1 MKGLFWGALFV
12 LPLWAAVIAL
22 SGCGRGLGF
31 RTEIYQIDEM
41 ETSTVTYDKPLE
53 CVWGQCPEQKSRAV
67 SK

>member
-1 MKGLFWGALFV
+1 MRGIMWGLLMVVPMWL
-12 LPLWAAVIAL
+12 AVVVL

-31 RTEIYQIDEM
+31 RTELYQIDEM

-53 CVWGQCPEQKSRAV
+53 CVWGQCPEQKSRVA